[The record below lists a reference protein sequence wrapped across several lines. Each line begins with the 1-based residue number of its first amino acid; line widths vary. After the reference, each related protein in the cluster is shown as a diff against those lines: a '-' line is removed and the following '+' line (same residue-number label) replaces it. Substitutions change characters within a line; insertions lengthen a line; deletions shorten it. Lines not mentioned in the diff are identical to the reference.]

1 MAKDKSGVRELLAD
15 ILDLLGMVLE
25 WTEELFR

>member
-1 MAKDKSGVRELLAD
+1 MAKGKGGVRELLAD

>member
-1 MAKDKSGVRELLAD
+1 MAKDMGGVREVLAD